1 MSDRRYR
8 VGVIGRT
15 GKGNYGHGL
24 DVVWKQFPNAQ
35 IVAVADENPAGLAAS
50 AERIGVRTT
59 YAGYP
64 EMLRQPKPD
73 IVAVAPRWVDC
84 HHDMVIAAAEA
95 RESIYLEK
103 AIARTA
109 VEADRMIAACDRAHV
124 KLAGAYESQRS
135 GGRVSFP
142 LKRREHPLTA

>member
-1 MSDRRYR
+1 MSDRRYP

-24 DVVWKQFPNAQ
+24 DVVWKQFSSTQ
-35 IVAVADENPAGLAAS
+35 IVADENPASLAAS
-50 AERIGVRTT
+50 AERLGVRAT

-73 IVAVAPRWVDC
+73 IVAVAPRWIDC
-84 HHDMVIAAAEA
+84 HHDMLIAAAEA
-95 RESIYLEK
+95 RESIYLENP
-103 AIARTA
+103 IARTA